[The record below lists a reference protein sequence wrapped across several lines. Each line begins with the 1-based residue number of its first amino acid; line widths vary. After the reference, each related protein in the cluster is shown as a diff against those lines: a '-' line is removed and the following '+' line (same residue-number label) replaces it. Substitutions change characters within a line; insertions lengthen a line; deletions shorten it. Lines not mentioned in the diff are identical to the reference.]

1 MRGDEVIGY
10 TFFSKNIVPKQI
22 HDLKLFSVVNL
33 DPAVRA
39 EIGKTRPGMILSINA
54 MNRNSPRVILAP
66 ISSKT
71 GKVYPFEIFIPGGM
85 AGLKK
90 DSKIMLD
97 QMRSVDKKRLVNRI
111 GTVTDEIRI
120 SACAVGQ
127 DLISA

>member
-1 MRGDEVIGY
+1 MKQGDVY
-10 TFFSKNIVPKQI
+10 
-22 HDLKLFSVVNL
+22 LVNL
-33 DPAVRA
+33 DPVVRT

-54 MNRNSPRVILAP
+54 MNQNSPRVIVAP
-66 ISSKT
+66 ISSKIT
-71 GKVYPFEIFIPGGM
+71 KVYPFEIFVPGGM

-97 QMRSVDKKRLVNRI
+97 QLRSIDKKRLVKRI
-111 GTVTDEIRI
+111 GTLTDEIRL